1 MGVEFQR
8 IPVRQEDTGVVIKLK
23 DDDGTLNAIVKR
35 ITIAIATDPA
45 EVGGLEV
52 VLYLRFPNLPR
63 YMREVQ
69 EKFFGDVKYE
79 LLLLVV
85 HVRDEDPLIRYST
98 IVTEGP
104 TKGALVVLVP
114 SILDEVSRLQHAR
127 VMHLPEDLTL
137 LLIHRGKTLHQSQSQ
152 LSLAMKDCRAKI
164 WSFINN
170 IWFRTS
176 ECGRNNDLTTAEKN
190 IEA

>member
-1 MGVEFQR
+1 MGVEFPR
-8 IPVRQEDTGVVIKLK
+8 FLVRQEDTGVVIELK
-23 DDDGTLNAIVKR
+23 DDDGTLNAKVKR

-52 VLYLRFPNLPR
+52 AFYLRFPHLPR
-63 YMREVQ
+63 YMWEVQ

-85 HVRDEDPLIRYST
+85 HVRDEDSLIRYST

-104 TKGALVVLVP
+104 TKSALVVLVP
-114 SILDEVSRLQHAR
+114 SIRGEVSRLQHAR
-127 VMHLPEDLTL
+127 VMHLAEDLTL
-137 LLIHRGKTLHQSQSQ
+137 LLIHRGETLHQSQSQ
-152 LSLAMKDCRAKI
+152 FSLAMKDCRAKI

-170 IWFRTS
+170 IWFCTS
-176 ECGRNNDLTTAEKN
+176 KCGRNNDLTTAKKH